1 MAGFPLVLV
10 HLHGIES
17 SLLKLRAFSYSEPW
31 SFHVSASFLVQLLLD
46 SVFTRSELY
55 TIFSL
60 IISCFFHLFYPENV
74 GPLVGKLLSVSRWSQ
89 QNAKLSMEPFWVWD
103 PVWPREASGS
113 VKITAPLP
121 IPSFLILFSPPL
133 LAFEKSLGGKQ
144 RENWTMILPRLMMPW
159 LTHLKKNSVPKDI

>member
-74 GPLVGKLLSVSRWSQ
+74 GPLVRKLLSVSRWSQ
-89 QNAKLSMEPFWVWD
+89 QNTKLSMEPFWVWD
-103 PVWPREASGS
+103 PECMTTWGQWVCENNGS
-113 VKITAPLP
+113 TAHPLFP
-121 IPSFLILFSPPL
+121 FPVQPSTPCFWKVPGWQT
-133 LAFEKSLGGKQ
+133 EGK
-144 RENWTMILPRLMMPW
+144 LDYDPA
-159 LTHLKKNSVPKDI
+159 